1 MRTFKRDNWTNEQV
15 INFING
21 QKIIRGDGI
30 ECDYC
35 KKHNVVVD
43 DVISFVKDTG
53 RCNDYAWTNDE
64 VFNLLGSLQLKE
76 DSDYAARYN
85 GTINDIICYFYD
97 FTIPV
102 EEFGAM
108 GYCVEEDMVCHIGAI
123 PDEMSEQWKKDHI
136 EL

>member
-1 MRTFKRDNWTNEQV
+1 MRTFKRDNWTNEQ
-15 INFING
+15 IIKFLDG
-21 QKIIRGDGI
+21 QKIIRGDGV

-85 GTINDIICYFYD
+85 DTINDIICYFYD
-97 FTIPV
+97 FTRPV
-102 EEFGAM
+102 EEMGAM
-108 GYCVEEDMVCHIGAI
+108 GYCEAEDLVYHIGQL
-123 PDEMSEQWKKDHI
+123 PPQ
-136 EL
+136 